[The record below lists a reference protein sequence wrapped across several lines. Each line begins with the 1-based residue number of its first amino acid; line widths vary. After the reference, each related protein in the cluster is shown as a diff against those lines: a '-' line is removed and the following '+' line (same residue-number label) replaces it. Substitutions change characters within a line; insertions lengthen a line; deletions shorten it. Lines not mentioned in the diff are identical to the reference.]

1 MIRKLIRLLK
11 RPRRM
16 HPTLRAVRFATLL
29 AVFVMIAASVPVEPG
44 IAALPQQLLAGG
56 MACFLALFF
65 SL

>member
-1 MIRKLIRLLK
+1 
-11 RPRRM
+11 
-16 HPTLRAVRFATLL
+16 VRFAALL

>member
-1 MIRKLIRLLK
+1 MKIILRL

-16 HPTLRAVRFATLL
+16 HPTLRAVRFAALL
-29 AVFVMIAASVPVEPG
+29 AVFLMVAASVPVEPG

-56 MACFLALFF
+56 LACFLALFF